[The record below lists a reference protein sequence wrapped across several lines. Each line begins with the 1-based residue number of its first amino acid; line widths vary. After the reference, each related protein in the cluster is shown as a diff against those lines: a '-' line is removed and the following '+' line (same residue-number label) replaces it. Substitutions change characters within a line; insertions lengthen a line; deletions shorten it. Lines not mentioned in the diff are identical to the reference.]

1 MNDILAKLSQNE
13 KLMGAGAIATA
24 VGWLLGMII
33 ASNNAC
39 SAAGIDL
46 GGYSSLCP
54 SINYFTWGS
63 AGTLALLA
71 LVAAILLVVV
81 LYLKVSGANV
91 TWPMPVSQILLG
103 LGVAT
108 VGLAALT
115 VLIQISNGLDG
126 APIGMW
132 IADVVL
138 VGGGAVAAYGA
149 YMEYSAAAKA

>member
-1 MNDILAKLSQNE
+1 MNEILAKLTQNE

-33 ASNNAC
+33 ASKNAC
-39 SAAGIDL
+39 EGLDI
-46 GGYSSLCP
+46 GGYSALCP
-54 SINYFTWGS
+54 SVNFFTWGN

-91 TWPMPVSQILLG
+91 SWPMPVSQILLG

>member
-1 MNDILAKLSQNE
+1 VNEILAKLTQNE

-33 ASNNAC
+33 ASKNAC
-39 SAAGIDL
+39 EGLDI
-46 GGYSSLCP
+46 GGYSALCP
-54 SINYFTWGS
+54 SVNFFTWGN

-91 TWPMPVSQILLG
+91 SWPMPVSQILLG